1 MPAFGSSAVP
11 FPTKIRKTL
20 PGCHI
25 ADAFADACGD
35 LTADAT
41 GALTPVTATRDT
53 TPRSRRATANA
64 ANSTG
69 APRSTRRAA
78 ALDCA
83 TAAPDFTDDTWATD
97 DTRATDPRAARGPAF
112 TAGAEVDAAEAAE
125 PLDPAEPVESADANG
140 IDATAAPTPRATAN
154 KPTRP
159 TYRA

>member
-1 MPAFGSSAVP
+1 
-11 FPTKIRKTL
+11 
-20 PGCHI
+20 
-25 ADAFADACGD
+25 
-35 LTADAT
+35 
-41 GALTPVTATRDT
+41 
-53 TPRSRRATANA
+53 
-64 ANSTG
+64 
-69 APRSTRRAA
+69 
-78 ALDCA
+78 LDCA